1 MDTNENTAEGA
12 PAPPSVVSE
21 VAAIARPAHAGHY
34 DELRPNA
41 GKVAGDWATF
51 FEQAEGG
58 LADMDR
64 RKRELERQIR
74 DNGITY
80 NIYADEDGPQWPW
93 SVDLF
98 PLILGEHDW
107 RQIEAGVLQRAQLL
121 EQIVADIYG
130 PQHLLHEALIPP
142 ALIQGHPGYLRAMH
156 GAPAIAKHLHI
167 VAFDLAREPD
177 GHWSVVS
184 QRTEAPSGLGYLLE
198 NRMLI
203 SRQFPAAYDA
213 MQVQPLTEVYRD
225 LIDSLKRVSPAGAA
239 SHIAL
244 LTPGPYNETYFEHA
258 YLARQLGLTLAEGS
272 DLTVRD
278 QKVYLR
284 TLRGLEPVHVLLKRL
299 DDAFLDPLELRADST
314 LGVPGLLQAVRAGN
328 VVMANAPGSGFL
340 ESPALL
346 GFLPALSERLLDQPL
361 RLPALNT
368 WWCGERA
375 AMEEAMPQLPHCVI
389 KPTFPYSQL
398 HDSFEAVHARRLTQP
413 QSDEWLGRITRN
425 PEAVTL
431 QSYLPLA
438 QMPTWRSG
446 PRGESGI
453 LPRSFK
459 LRVFALSNG
468 PDSWYVLPGGMARI
482 ATYEGE
488 IASMQR
494 GGSSADVWVRSSS
507 QLKLPIA
514 AQPAATLTPA
524 PDIPDS
530 PACAAMPL
538 SGIAAGPE
546 GTSVATGTAVA
557 AASSAIAPR
566 RRIVTSRAAE
576 NLFWLGRYTE
586 RAENTLRLARLCLQS
601 LNSEYPT
608 SRRAWQW
615 LAQLAQREGLM
626 PHGVPVAIAAVD
638 SNADAW
644 TPVQATRR
652 RIFERTLIGGL
663 DATEQTSIGY
673 NLRALKGAASSVRER
688 LSSEQWN
695 TIVDCVRQ
703 FGEACEHTVLR
714 HDYSAVQAMAVLSTT
729 SHALAAITGAQTD
742 RMTRDDGWQLLSI
755 GRHIER
761 LGFFANALE
770 MGVRAGILDAPAD
783 DSSGFV
789 ALLALFDSTITYQAQ
804 YQQSRELWALL
815 DLLVVDRE
823 NPRSLAWVARS
834 LRARLAKL
842 EHTPLGELTGWDVP
856 TPGDWDLAALCTPD
870 AQGQLSALLAQLARC
885 PQAAW
890 QISDTISARYFSHTR
905 DYSVES

>member
-1 MDTNENTAEGA
+1 
-12 PAPPSVVSE
+12 
-21 VAAIARPAHAGHY
+21 
-34 DELRPNA
+34 
-41 GKVAGDWATF
+41 
-51 FEQAEGG
+51 
-58 LADMDR
+58 MDR
-64 RKRELERQIR
+64 RKRELERQIH

-80 NIYADEDGPQWPW
+80 NIYADQTGPQRPW

-107 RQIEAGVLQRAQLL
+107 RQIEAGVLQRARLL
-121 EQIVADIYG
+121 ENIVADTYG
-130 PQHLLHEALIPP
+130 EQRLLHEALIPP

-156 GAPAIAKHLHI
+156 GASSIAKHLHI

-213 MQVQPLTEVYRD
+213 MQVRPLNEVYRE
-225 LIDSLKRVSPAGAA
+225 LIDTLKRLSPAGAA

-278 QKVYLR
+278 QRLYLR

-328 VVMANAPGSGFL
+328 VVMANAPGTGFL

-346 GFLPALSERLLDQPL
+346 GFMPALAERLLGEPL

-375 AMEEAMPQLPHCVI
+375 AMAEAIPQLPHCVI
-389 KPTFPYSQL
+389 KPTFPHSQL
-398 HDSFEAVHARRLTQP
+398 HDSFEAVLAKGLTQS
-413 QSDEWLGRITRN
+413 QSDEWLGRIMRT
-425 PEAVTL
+425 PEAFTL
-431 QSYLPLA
+431 QSYLPLS
-438 QMPTWRSG
+438 QMPTWHSKPQG
-446 PRGESGI
+446 ASGI

-468 PDSWYVLPGGMARI
+468 ADSWYVLPGGMARI
-482 ATYEGE
+482 ATHGGE

-494 GGSSADVWVRSSS
+494 GGSSADVWVRSSA

-514 AQPAATLTPA
+514 TPPTSSATSATAATSAASAASAAFTDSDGPIVSAASGTSAAA
-524 PDIPDS
+524 PDSTSSS
-530 PACAAMPL
+530 PA
-538 SGIAAGPE
+538 IAP
-546 GTSVATGTAVA
+546 
-557 AASSAIAPR
+557 IAPR

-586 RAENTLRLARLCLQS
+586 RAENLLRLARLCLQS
-601 LNSEYPT
+601 LNSEYPM

-638 SNADAW
+638 SHDHGG
-644 TPVQATRR
+644 TPVKATRR

-663 DATEQTSIGY
+663 DATEMTSIGY
-673 NLRALKGAASSVRER
+673 NLRALKGAASGLRER

-703 FGEACEHTVLR
+703 FGEACEDTVLR
-714 HDYSAVQAMAVLSTT
+714 HDYSAVQALAVLSTT

-761 LGFFANALE
+761 LGFLAHALE
-770 MGVRAGILDAPAD
+770 AGARVGILDAPAD
-783 DSSGFV
+783 DGSGFG
-789 ALLALFDSTITYQAQ
+789 ALLALFDSSITYQAQ
-804 YQQSRELWALL
+804 YQQSRELCALL
-815 DLLVVDRE
+815 DLLVIDRE

-834 LRARLAKL
+834 LRSRIAKL
-842 EHTPLGELTGWDVP
+842 EHMPPSELTGWDLP
-856 TPGDWDLAALCTPD
+856 APGDWDLRALCTPD
-870 AQGQLSALLAQLARC
+870 ARGQLTALIQQLATC

>member
-1 MDTNENTAEGA
+1 METNENSAA
-12 PAPPSVVSE
+12 KQARPSVISAVSR
-21 VAAIARPAHAGHY
+21 IARPASAGHY
-34 DELRPNA
+34 DELRPA
-41 GKVAGDWATF
+41 GGKLAADWATF
-51 FEQAEGG
+51 FEQADGG

-64 RKRELERQIR
+64 RTRELARQIR

-80 NIYADEDGPQWPW
+80 NIYADQNGPQRPW

-107 RQIEAGVLQRAQLL
+107 KTIEAGVLQRAQLL
-121 EQIVADIYG
+121 EKIVADTYG
-130 PQHLLHEALIPP
+130 EQRLLHEALIPP

-156 GAPAIAKHLHI
+156 GSPAIAKHLHI

-213 MQVQPLTEVYRD
+213 MQVRPLTEVYRE
-225 LIDSLKRVSPAGAA
+225 LIESLKRLSPAGAN

-278 QKVYLR
+278 QKLYLR
-284 TLRGLEPVHVLLKRL
+284 TLRGLAPVHVLLKRL

-314 LGVPGLLQAVRAGN
+314 LGVPGLLQAVRTGN
-328 VVMANAPGSGFL
+328 VVMANAPGTGFL

-346 GFLPALSERLLDQPL
+346 GFLPALSESLLGQPL
-361 RLPALNT
+361 LLPALNT

-375 AMEEAMPQLPHCVI
+375 AMEEAIPQLPHCVI
-389 KPTFPYSQL
+389 KPTFPPSAL
-398 HDSFEAVHARRLTQP
+398 HDGFEAVLARRLPQA
-413 QSDEWLGRITRN
+413 QSDEWLGRITRA
-425 PEAVTL
+425 PEAHTL
-431 QSYLPLA
+431 QSYLPLS
-438 QMPTWRSG
+438 QMPTWHAH
-446 PRGESGI
+446 PKGESGI

-468 PDSWYVLPGGMARI
+468 PQSWYVLPGGMARI
-482 ATYEGE
+482 ATYDGE

-494 GGSSADVWVRSSS
+494 GGSSADVWVRSSA
-507 QLKLPIA
+507 QLKLPIPP
-514 AQPAATLTPA
+514 QPVQSPAAKAKAAVPTAATALASPPLPA
-524 PDIPDS
+524 Q
-530 PACAAMPL
+530 
-538 SGIAAGPE
+538 
-546 GTSVATGTAVA
+546 
-557 AASSAIAPR
+557 R
-566 RRIVTSRAAE
+566 KRIVTSRAAE

-586 RAENTLRLARLCLQS
+586 RAENTLRLARLCLQN

-608 SRRAWQW
+608 SRIAWQW

-626 PHGVPVAIAAVD
+626 PRGVPVAAGTVGATGVIGATD
-638 SNADAW
+638 PSADASK
-644 TPVQATRR
+644 PVQATRR
-652 RIFERTLIGGL
+652 RVFERTLVGKL
-663 DATEQTSIGY
+663 DAQDQTSVGY
-673 NLRALKGAASSVRER
+673 NLRALKIAAASVRER

-695 TIVDCVRQ
+695 TIVQCVKQ
-703 FGEACEHTVLR
+703 FGDDCEDTVLR
-714 HDYSAVQAMAVLSTT
+714 HDYSAVQALAVLSTT
-729 SHALAAITGAQTD
+729 SHSLAAITGAQTD

-761 LGFFANALE
+761 LGFLANALD
-770 MGVRAGILDAPAD
+770 MGVRAGILDQPHE

-815 DLLVVDRE
+815 DLLVIDRE

-842 EHTPLGELTGWDVP
+842 EHTPLGELTGWEVP
-856 TPGDWDLAALCTPD
+856 APGDWDLAALSAPD
-870 AQGQLSALLAQLARC
+870 AQGQLATLLSHLAAC

>member
-1 MDTNENTAEGA
+1 M
-12 PAPPSVVSE
+12 
-21 VAAIARPAHAGHY
+21 ARPASAGHY
-34 DELRPNA
+34 DELRAHGNA
-41 GKVAGDWATF
+41 SDPAHPIADDWASF
-51 FEQAEGG
+51 FEHADGG

-64 RKRELERQIR
+64 RMRELERQIR

-80 NIYADEDGPQWPW
+80 NIYADQDGPQRPW

-98 PLILGEHDW
+98 PLILGADDW
-107 RQIEAGVLQRAQLL
+107 RQIEAGVLQRARLL
-121 EQIVADIYG
+121 EKIVVDTYG
-130 PQHLLHEALIPP
+130 AQHLLHEALIPP
-142 ALIQGHPGYLRAMH
+142 ALVQGHPGYLRAMH

-203 SRQFPAAYDA
+203 SRQFPAAHDA
-213 MQVQPLTEVYRD
+213 MQVRPLTEVYRE
-225 LIDSLKRVSPAGAA
+225 LIDTLKRLSPAGAA

-328 VVMANAPGSGFL
+328 VVMANAPGTGFL

-346 GFLPALSERLLDQPL
+346 GFMPALSERLLGERL
-361 RLPALNT
+361 KLPALNT

-375 AMEEAMPQLPHCVI
+375 AMEAALPQLPHCVI
-389 KPTFPYSQL
+389 KPTYPPSQL
-398 HDSFEAVHARRLTQP
+398 HDSFEAVLAKRLTQA
-413 QSDEWLGRITRN
+413 QSDEWLGRIMRH
-425 PEAVTL
+425 PEACTL

-446 PRGESGI
+446 RQGEAGI

-468 PDSWYVLPGGMARI
+468 PESWYVLPGGMARI
-482 ATYEGE
+482 ATYDGD

-494 GGSSADVWVRSSS
+494 GGSSADVWVRSSAR
-507 QLKLPIA
+507 LKLPMGA
-514 AQPAATLTPA
+514 
-524 PDIPDS
+524 S
-530 PACAAMPL
+530 PA
-538 SGIAAGPE
+538 
-546 GTSVATGTAVA
+546 TAT
-557 AASSAIAPR
+557 IAPR

-586 RAENTLRLARLCLQS
+586 RAENSLRLARLCLQS
-601 LNSEYPT
+601 LNNEYPM

-626 PHGVPVAIAAVD
+626 PHGVPVAIAAID
-638 SNADAW
+638 SHADAG
-644 TPVQATRR
+644 TPVHATRR

-663 DATEQTSIGY
+663 DASGQTSIGY
-673 NLRALKGAASSVRER
+673 NLRALKGAASSLRER
-688 LSSEQWN
+688 LSGEQWN

-703 FGEACEHTVLR
+703 FGEACDDTVLR
-714 HDYSAVQAMAVLSTT
+714 HDYSTVQALAVLSST

-761 LGFFANALE
+761 LGFLANALE
-770 MGVRAGILDAPAD
+770 AGARAGILDAPAED
-783 DSSGFV
+783 GSGFV

-804 YQQSRELWALL
+804 YQQSRALWALL
-815 DLLVVDRE
+815 DLLVIDRE

-834 LRARLAKL
+834 LRSRLAKL
-842 EHTPLGELTGWDVP
+842 EHMSPDELTGWDVP
-856 TPGDWDLAALCTPD
+856 APGDWDPGALCTPD
-870 AQGQLSALLAQLARC
+870 AQGQLSALIGQLATC

>member
-1 MDTNENTAEGA
+1 MTRHSADGMPE
-12 PAPPSVVSE
+12 PSSVATE
-21 VAAIARPAHAGHY
+21 VARIARAASAGHY
-34 DELRPNA
+34 DELRPGSGLDGLSRPANGA
-41 GKVAGDWATF
+41 EIAHDWVHF
-51 FEQAEGG
+51 FAHAEGG

-64 RKRELERQIR
+64 RQRELERQIH

-80 NIYADEDGPQWPW
+80 NIYADQHGPQRPW

-98 PLILGEHDW
+98 PLILGERDW
-107 RQIEAGVLQRAQLL
+107 QQIEAGVLQRAQLL
-121 EQIVADIYG
+121 EKIVADIYG
-130 PQHLLHEALIPP
+130 EQRLLRDALLPSALIH
-142 ALIQGHPGYLRAMH
+142 GHPGYLRAMH
-156 GAPAIAKHLHI
+156 GARAIAKHLHI
-167 VAFDLAREPD
+167 VAFDIAREPD

-213 MQVQPLTEVYRD
+213 LQIRPLTEVYRE
-225 LIDSLKRVSPAGAA
+225 LIDTLKKLSPAGAA

-328 VVMANAPGSGFL
+328 VVMANAPGTGFL

-346 GFLPALSERLLDQPL
+346 AFLPALSERLLGQPL
-361 RLPALNT
+361 ELPALNT

-375 AMEEAMPQLPHCVI
+375 VMEEALPQLPHCVI
-389 KPTFPYSQL
+389 KPTFPPSQL
-398 HDSFEAVHARRLTQP
+398 HDSFEPVLARHLSQS
-413 QSDEWLGRITRN
+413 QSDEWLGRILRN
-425 PEAVTL
+425 PDAHTL
-431 QSYLPLA
+431 QTYLPLA
-438 QMPTWRSG
+438 QMPTWRSATQ
-446 PRGESGI
+446 RDSGI

-482 ATYEGE
+482 ATGEGE

-494 GGSSADVWVRSSS
+494 GGSSADVWVRSSAA
-507 QLKLPIA
+507 LKLQA
-514 AQPAATLTPA
+514 ARTMTWH
-524 PDIPDS
+524 
-530 PACAAMPL
+530 
-538 SGIAAGPE
+538 
-546 GTSVATGTAVA
+546 
-557 AASSAIAPR
+557 AIAPR
-566 RRIVTSRAAE
+566 RRMVTSRSAE

-586 RAENTLRLARLCLQS
+586 RAENALRLAQLCLQS
-601 LNSEYPT
+601 LSGEYPS
-608 SRRAWQW
+608 SRRTWLW

-626 PHGVPVAIAAVD
+626 PQGVPVAMAAVD
-638 SNADAW
+638 NDGDAG
-644 TPVQATRR
+644 TPLQATRR
-652 RIFERTLIGGL
+652 RIVERTLIGGL
-663 DATEQTSIGY
+663 DASEHTSLGF

-695 TIVDCVRQ
+695 TIVDGVRQ
-703 FGEACEHTVLR
+703 FSEACEDTVLR
-714 HDYSAVQAMAVLSTT
+714 HDYSAVQAMAVLSST
-729 SHALAAITGAQTD
+729 SHVLAAITGAQTD
-742 RMTRDDGWQLLSI
+742 RMARDDGWQLLSI

-761 LGFFANALE
+761 LGFLATALE
-770 MGVRAGILDAPAD
+770 TGVRAGILDAPAED
-783 DSSGFV
+783 GSGFV
-789 ALLALFDSTITYQAQ
+789 ALLSLFDSSITYQAQ

-815 DLLVVDRE
+815 DLLVIDRD

-842 EHTPLGELTGWDVP
+842 EHVPPDELSGWELP
-856 TPGDWDLAALCTPD
+856 SPGDWDLGALCAQD
-870 AQGQLSALLAQLARC
+870 AQGQLSALLAQLAGC
-885 PQAAW
+885 PPAAW
-890 QISDTISARYFSHTR
+890 QISDSISARYFSHTR
-905 DYSVES
+905 DHSVES

>member
-1 MDTNENTAEGA
+1 VFSALSRIVQ
-12 PAPPSVVSE
+12 PASS
-21 VAAIARPAHAGHY
+21 GHY
-34 DELRPNA
+34 DELRSLGERGEHA
-41 GKVAGDWATF
+41 GSIGHDWATF
-51 FEQAEGG
+51 FRQAEGG

-64 RKRELERQIR
+64 RQRELEHQIR

-80 NIYADEDGPQWPW
+80 NVYADEDGPQRPW

-121 EQIVADIYG
+121 EKIVADTYG
-130 PQHLLHEALIPP
+130 EQRLLREALIPP

-156 GAPAIAKHLHI
+156 GAPAIARHLHI

-177 GHWSVVS
+177 GHWSVVA

-203 SRQFPAAYDA
+203 SRQFTAAYDA
-213 MQVQPLTEVYRD
+213 MQVQPLTEVYRE
-225 LIDSLKRVSPAGAA
+225 LIDGLKRLSPAGAA

-278 QKVYLR
+278 QKLYLR

-328 VVMANAPGSGFL
+328 VVMANAPGTGFL

-346 GFLPALSERLLDQPL
+346 GFLPALSERLLGQPL
-361 RLPALNT
+361 QLPALNT

-375 AMEEAMPQLPHCVI
+375 AMDEALSQLPHCVI
-389 KPTFPYSQL
+389 KPTFPRSPL
-398 HDSFEAVHARRLTQP
+398 HEGFEPVLAGTLTQAE
-413 QSDEWLGRITRN
+413 SDAWRDRIRRN
-425 PEAVTL
+425 PDAHTL

-446 PRGESGI
+446 PDGDSGI

-459 LRVFALSNG
+459 LRVFALRNG

-482 ATYEGE
+482 AQHESA

-507 QLKLPIA
+507 P
-514 AQPAATLTPA
+514 PTLSMTT
-524 PDIPDS
+524 S
-530 PACAAMPL
+530 PQTKDPK
-538 SGIAAGPE
+538 
-546 GTSVATGTAVA
+546 T
-557 AASSAIAPR
+557 APR
-566 RRIVTSRAAE
+566 RRSVTSRAAE

-586 RAENTLRLARLCLQS
+586 RAESSLHLARVCLQS
-601 LNSEYPT
+601 LNSESPCSQRT
-608 SRRAWQW
+608 WQW
-615 LAQLAQREGLM
+615 LAQLAQREGLL
-626 PHGVPVAIAAVD
+626 PHDLSMTTASDHHHPVAAPLPA
-638 SNADAW
+638 SH
-644 TPVQATRR
+644 RR
-652 RIFERTLIGGL
+652 LIERMLIGGL
-663 DATEQTSIGY
+663 DGYEQTSPGF
-673 NLRALKGAASSVRER
+673 NLRALKAAASSVRER

-695 TIVDCVRQ
+695 AIVDCVRQ
-703 FGEACEHTVLR
+703 YGEGCADTVLR
-714 HDYSAVQAMAVLSTT
+714 HDASVAQALTVLSSTR
-729 SHALAAITGAQTD
+729 HALAAITGAQTD

-755 GRHIER
+755 GRHIDR
-761 LGFFANALE
+761 LDFLANALE
-770 MGVRAGILDAPAD
+770 TGVRAGILDAPSD
-783 DSSGFV
+783 DGSGFV
-789 ALLALFDSTITYQAQ
+789 ALLALFDCSITYQAQ
-804 YQQSRELWALL
+804 YQQDRALTAL
-815 DLLVVDRE
+815 VELLVADRE

-834 LRARLAKL
+834 LRSRLTTLAQL
-842 EHTPLGELTGWDVP
+842 PLAELNGWEVP
-856 TPGDWDLAALCTPD
+856 APDDWDLGALCTPD
-870 AQGQLSALLAQLARC
+870 EQGQLAALHAQLAAC
-885 PQAAW
+885 TQACR
-890 QISDTISARYFSHTR
+890 QISDAINARHFNHTR
-905 DYSVES
+905 DISVES

>member
-1 MDTNENTAEGA
+1 M
-12 PAPPSVVSE
+12 VSE
-21 VAAIARPAHAGHY
+21 VARIARPANAGHY
-34 DELRPNA
+34 DELRAQDSPSTPGQA
-41 GKVAGDWATF
+41 LASDWASF
-51 FEQAEGG
+51 FQQADGG

-80 NIYADEDGPQWPW
+80 NIYADQDGPQRPW

-107 RQIEAGVLQRAQLL
+107 RQIEAGVLQRARLL
-121 EQIVADIYG
+121 EKIVADTYG
-130 PQHLLHEALIPP
+130 EQRLLHEALIPP

-156 GAPAIAKHLHI
+156 GAPSIAKHLHI

-225 LIDSLKRVSPAGAA
+225 LIDTLKRLSPAGAA

-244 LTPGPYNETYFEHA
+244 LTPGPHNETYFEHA

-284 TLRGLEPVHVLLKRL
+284 TLRGLEPVHVLFKRL

-346 GFLPALSERLLDQPL
+346 GFLPALSERLLGEPL

-375 AMEEAMPQLPHCVI
+375 AMEEAIPQLPHCVI

-398 HDSFEAVHARRLTQP
+398 HDSFEAVLAKELTQA
-413 QSDEWLGRITRN
+413 QSDEWLGRIMRN
-425 PEAVTL
+425 PEAFTL

-446 PRGESGI
+446 QQGESGI

-482 ATYEGE
+482 ATHEGE

-494 GGSSADVWVRSSS
+494 GGSSADVWVRSSA
-507 QLKLPIA
+507 QLKLPM
-514 AQPAATLTPA
+514 ATP
-524 PDIPDS
+524 P
-530 PACAAMPL
+530 
-538 SGIAAGPE
+538 
-546 GTSVATGTAVA
+546 
-557 AASSAIAPR
+557 ASSAASGASGATTASAATSTSGASAASATAPATASSSSATSTIAPR

-586 RAENTLRLARLCLQS
+586 RAENSLRLARLCLQS

-615 LAQLAQREGLM
+615 LAQLAQLAQREGLM

-663 DATEQTSIGY
+663 NASEQTSIGY

-695 TIVDCVRQ
+695 TIVDGVRQ
-703 FGEACEHTVLR
+703 FGEACEDTVLR
-714 HDYSAVQAMAVLSTT
+714 HDYSAVQALVVLSTT

-761 LGFFANALE
+761 LGFLANALE
-770 MGVRAGILDAPAD
+770 TGVRAGILDVPTED
-783 DSSGFV
+783 GSGFT

-834 LRARLAKL
+834 LRSRLAKL
-842 EHTPLGELTGWDVP
+842 EHMPLGELTGWDVP
-856 TPGDWDLAALCTPD
+856 APGDWDLGALCTPD
-870 AQGQLSALLAQLARC
+870 AQGQLSALLRQLATC